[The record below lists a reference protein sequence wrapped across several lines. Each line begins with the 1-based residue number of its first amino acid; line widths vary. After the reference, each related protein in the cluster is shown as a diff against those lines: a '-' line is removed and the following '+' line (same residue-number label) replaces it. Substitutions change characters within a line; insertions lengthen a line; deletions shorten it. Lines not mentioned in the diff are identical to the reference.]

1 MNAFAN
7 YSVNVVKTLTTLKLC
22 GANESEFLYLAELHV
37 GCTSRGPLNF
47 KPGLYLRNGTS
58 KKDPIFAAAGDISVQ
73 PVFVSA
79 FNLNSAIMLPSLDL
93 EVNPGDLV
101 TEVMHASTTTNHEH
115 VVAFRLSVE
124 VGIKR
129 SEREEFEW
137 RKVRSDGTDTR
148 SRYILLRLPSSSSS
162 SSASSPQSSS
172 ANGSH
177 QLAELVFTNL
187 TSLKHI
193 FTLELKEAGR
203 TGELGE
209 RWSLM
214 VVMTALRL
222 WWLRQYGRTRKAT
235 VGIAEKVRGK

>member
-22 GANESEFLYLAELHV
+22 GSDESEFLYLAELHV
-37 GCTSRGPLNF
+37 GYTSRGPLNF

-58 KKDPIFAAAGDISVQ
+58 KKDTIFAAAGDISVQ

-93 EVNPGDLV
+93 EVNPRGLV

-115 VVAFRLSVE
+115 VVAFRFSVE
-124 VGIKR
+124 VGIKK

-162 SSASSPQSSS
+162 SSSSSPQSS
-172 ANGSH
+172 ANESH
-177 QLAELVFTNL
+177 QLAELVFANL